1 MIPTQ
6 NHLKQN
12 LNAIMPLFA
21 VAYSLSVYLIFQ
33 QGDRQGYLDMLSVG
47 FICVLPFVVGPLV
60 VWFAPSRYRGSV
72 AYALL
77 APSGAVL
84 LFAAITAVFL
94 GELWVCIV
102 MVSPIVLGLA
112 AISGL
117 ATNAIRRRWRDDHN
131 DTTMNA
137 IVLFLLASPFAFTPL
152 ELKWEAPTAVYH
164 VTTQIHINATPDE
177 VWQQI
182 IRVPR
187 ITPAEQRPSL
197 FHLLGVPQPLE
208 AQLVSEGVG
217 GQRYGLFAGGLLFD
231 ERITA
236 WEPGRHIAFNITP
249 RHTANT
255 QLPLRQIGGDVY
267 DIRSAAYT
275 IESVPEG
282 GVMLYLEG
290 GYSLTSHFNGYGRLW
305 MDLIMRDFQNY
316 VLQTVQQ
323 RAEAATSANQ
333 R

>member
-6 NHLKQN
+6 NHFKQN
-12 LNAIMPLFA
+12 LNAGVPLLA
-21 VAYSLSVYLIFQ
+21 VAYSLSAYFIFQ
-33 QGDRQGYLDMLSVG
+33 QGQQNGYLEVLSVG
-47 FICVLPFVVGPLV
+47 FICVLPFVIGPLV
-60 VWFAPSRYRGSV
+60 VWFAPSQYRGSV
-72 AYALL
+72 WYAIL
-77 APSGAVL
+77 APGGAML
-84 LFAAITAVFL
+84 LFVAITAVFL
-94 GELWVCIV
+94 GELWVCIF
-102 MVSPIVLGLA
+102 MASPIALGLT

-117 ATNAIRRRWRDDHN
+117 MTNAIRRQWGNDHN

-152 ELKWEAPTAVYH
+152 ELQWEPLTAVYR
-164 VTTQIHINATPDE
+164 TITQIHINATPDE

-182 IRVPR
+182 IRVPQ
-187 ITPAEQRPSL
+187 ITPAEQRRTL

-236 WEPGRHIAFNITP
+236 WEPARHIAFNITP

-255 QLPLRQIGGDVY
+255 ELPLRQIGGQVY

-275 IESVPEG
+275 IEPLADG
-282 GVMLYLEG
+282 GVMLHLDG
-290 GYSLTSHFNGYGRLW
+290 TYSLTSHFNGYGRLW
-305 MDLIMRDFQNY
+305 MDVIMRDFQNY

-323 RAEAATSANQ
+323 RAEAH
-333 R
+333 